1 MGYIGASIV
10 QIYPEYNLK
19 IVTGMPKYEALD
31 SVSRYESAKKC
42 HQCMIEVFGHP
53 QKEEAL
59 SVDDIQQ
66 QKFLGRGIY
75 EIVVVIHTDYPIQRL
90 DTWFFA
96 KNPILMLMATDKTI
110 YT

>member
-1 MGYIGASIV
+1 MLFTYFPSR
-10 QIYPEYNLK
+10 NL
-19 IVTGMPKYEALD
+19 
-31 SVSRYESAKKC
+31 
-42 HQCMIEVFGHP
+42 
-53 QKEEAL
+53 
-59 SVDDIQQ
+59 DIQQ

-90 DTWFFA
+90 DTCFFA